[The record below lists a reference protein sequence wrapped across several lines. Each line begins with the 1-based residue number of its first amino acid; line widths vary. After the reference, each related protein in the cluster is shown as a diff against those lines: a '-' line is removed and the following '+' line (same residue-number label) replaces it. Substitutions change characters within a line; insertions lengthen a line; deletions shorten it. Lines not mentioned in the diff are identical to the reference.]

1 MNGTEAL
8 EMASHSKVFGWRYQL
23 IFTDFNMPLMDSIEA
38 TKRLREI
45 LFDDPIIV
53 GVTGYASTEYHQIG

>member
-1 MNGTEAL
+1 MNGMEAL
-8 EMASHSKVFGWRYQL
+8 EMATNSRLLGMRYQL
-23 IFTDFNMPLMDSIEA
+23 IFTDFNMPVMDGIEA